1 MPEHATWFTFLI
13 PDYDVRLAEFRE
25 LMGVSFLSHTPVE
38 IQYVVGFAFIAL
50 LIMALVF
57 LVRGKISKTD
67 TAIVPDDRLTLR
79 TFFESM
85 VEGTL
90 GLMEGTMGR
99 KASLYF
105 LPLIGTCA
113 FVIFF
118 ANLIGLIPGF
128 LPPTS
133 NLNTT
138 LAMAI
143 VIFVTT
149 HIYGVKEH
157 GLGYFAH
164 FFGPIRKWYAL
175 PLMILM
181 FGIEVVSHIARP
193 VSLSVRL
200 LGNMYADHLVVATF
214 VGLIPGIPLIV
225 PVPVM
230 LLGVIVCIVQT
241 LVFCIL
247 STLYIGMAI
256 AHEEH

>member
-13 PDYDVRLAEFRE
+13 PHYEERLQAFRE
-25 LMGVSFLSHTPVE
+25 VMGVSFLSRTPAE
-38 IQYVVGFAFIAL
+38 LQYVIGFAFVAL
-50 LIMALVF
+50 LILF
-57 LVRGKISKTD
+57 LVLVVKGRIAKVEK
-67 TAIVPDDRLTLR
+67 AIVPDERLTLR

-85 VEGTL
+85 TEGAL
-90 GLMEGTMGR
+90 NLMEGSMNR
-99 KASLYF
+99 KAAVYF
-105 LPLIGTCA
+105 LPLIGTSA
-113 FVIFF
+113 FIIFF
-118 ANLIGLIPGF
+118 SNLIGLVPGF

-138 LAMAI
+138 LAMAL
-143 VIFVTT
+143 VIFLTT

-157 GLGYFAH
+157 GLGYLAH

-175 PLMILM
+175 PLMLLM
-181 FGIEVVSHIARP
+181 FGIELVSHIARP
-193 VSLSVRL
+193 VSLSIRL
-200 LGNMYADHLVVATF
+200 MGNMYADHLVVGTF
-214 VGLIPGIPLIV
+214 IGLIPGLPLIV

>member
-1 MPEHATWFTFLI
+1 MPEHATWFSLLI
-13 PDYDVRLAEFRE
+13 PHYEENLTQFRE

-38 IQYVVGFAFIAL
+38 LQYVIGFAFIGL
-50 LIMALVF
+50 LILLLV
-57 LVRGKISKTD
+57 LLIQGKVRKVEKSL
-67 TAIVPDDRLTLR
+67 VPDERLTLR
-79 TFFESM
+79 TFFEAM
-85 VEGTL
+85 IEGTL
-90 GLMEGTMGR
+90 DMMEGTMGR

-113 FVIFF
+113 FIIFF
-118 ANLIGLIPGF
+118 SNLIGLVPGF

-138 LAMAI
+138 MAMAL
-143 VIFVTT
+143 VIFITT

-157 GLGYFAH
+157 GFGYLAH

-175 PLMILM
+175 PLMLLM
-181 FGIEVVSHIARP
+181 FGIEIVSHIARP
-193 VSLSVRL
+193 VSLSIRL
-200 LGNMYADHLVVATF
+200 MGNMYADHLVVGTF
-214 VGLIPGIPLIV
+214 IGLVPGIPLIV

>member
-1 MPEHATWFTFLI
+1 MPEHATWFSLFI
-13 PDYDVRLAEFRE
+13 PDYEERLRQFRE
-25 LMGVSFLSHTPVE
+25 LMGVSFLNHTPVE
-38 IQYVVGFAFIAL
+38 LQYVIGFAFVGL
-50 LIMALVF
+50 LILF
-57 LVRGKISKTD
+57 LVMLIRGRVTKTE
-67 TAIVPDDRLTLR
+67 TAIVPDPRLTLR

-85 VEGTL
+85 IEGTL
-90 GLMEGTMGR
+90 GLMEGAMDR

-113 FVIFF
+113 FIIFF
-118 ANLIGLIPGF
+118 SNLIGLVPGF

-138 LAMAI
+138 LAMAL
-143 VIFVTT
+143 VVFFAT
-149 HIYGVKEH
+149 HIYGVKAH
-157 GLGYFAH
+157 GFGYLAH

-193 VSLSVRL
+193 VSLSIRL
-200 LGNMYADHLVVATF
+200 MGNMYADHLVVGTF
-214 VGLIPGIPLIV
+214 IGLVPGIPLII

-256 AHEEH
+256 AHDEH